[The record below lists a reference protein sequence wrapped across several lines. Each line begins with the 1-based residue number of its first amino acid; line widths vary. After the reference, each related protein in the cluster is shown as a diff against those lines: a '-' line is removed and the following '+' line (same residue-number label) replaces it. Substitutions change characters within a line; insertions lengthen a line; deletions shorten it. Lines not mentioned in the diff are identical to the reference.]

1 MAFVSIR
8 FSHDTSVFP
17 GIPKKITSHKS
28 PVAPFS
34 SAQFINYSSI
44 VYNYKK
50 KCNLI
55 TKENQQK
62 KEYECILVHS
72 YMPIRRKSIH
82 LAAEFVSP
90 L

>member
-1 MAFVSIR
+1 MSIR
-8 FSHDTSVFP
+8 FSHDTSAFP
-17 GIPKKITSHKS
+17 GIPKKITSHVS
-28 PVAPFS
+28 SVTTFS

-44 VYNYKK
+44 VYNHKK

-62 KEYECILVHS
+62 KEYECILLPI
-72 YMPIRRKSIH
+72 YMPIRRNTIH
-82 LAAEFVSP
+82 SAAEFVSP